1 MEKKRWDKYKREMK
15 KLGFTS
21 VGYTYNLQQQRK
33 RTATIFLGTITD
45 PEAFI
50 AEAKAKLADETH
62 IKREAQSRARYCY
75 AYIKRNRKTYDDLF
89 IPSAKKQVEA
99 HDYHAEEYLQHCL
112 DECSHFDDG
121 TYLEWRTEKE
131 QQDYVKGLH
140 KSIASWEKI
149 LSRDTQLANAQT
161 LFTQIIDAAPTKDL
175 LADINGQ
182 MFLDITSGSRA
193 PAYARIQF

>member
-1 MEKKRWDKYKREMK
+1 MDKKRWDKYKREMK

-21 VGYTYNLQQQRK
+21 VGYTYNIQQQRNH
-33 RTATIFLGTITD
+33 TATINLGTITD

-50 AEAKAKLADETH
+50 AEAKAKLANDAH
-62 IKREAQSRARYCY
+62 IKKEAQSRARYSY
-75 AYIKRNRKTYDDLF
+75 DYIKRNRHIYDDLF

-99 HDYHAEEYLQHCL
+99 NEPHAEEYLQHCL
-112 DECSHFDDG
+112 NECSHFDDG

-131 QQDYVKGLH
+131 RQDYVEGLH
-140 KSIASWEKI
+140 KSIVSWEKI
-149 LSRDTQLANAQT
+149 PPRGTQLSDAQT
-161 LFTQIIDAAPTKDL
+161 LFSQIMNAAPTKDL

-182 MFLDITSGSRA
+182 MFLDITSGNMA

>member
-21 VGYTYNLQQQRK
+21 VGYTYNIQQQRNH
-33 RTATIFLGTITD
+33 TATINLGTITD

-50 AEAKAKLADETH
+50 AEAKAKLADDAH
-62 IKREAQSRARYCY
+62 IKKEAQSRARYFY
-75 AYIKRNRKTYDDLF
+75 DYIKRNRKTYDDLF
-89 IPSAKKQVEA
+89 IPSAKKKIEA
-99 HDYHAEEYLQHCL
+99 HEPYAEEYLQHCL

-121 TYLEWRTEKE
+121 TYLAWRTEKE
-131 QQDYVKGLH
+131 RQDYVESLH

-149 LSRDTQLANAQT
+149 PSRDTQLSNAQT
-161 LFTQIIDAAPTKDL
+161 LFAQILNAAPTKDL

-182 MFLDITSGSRA
+182 MFLDITSGSSA

>member
-1 MEKKRWDKYKREMK
+1 MEKKRWDQYKREMK

-21 VGYTYNLQQQRK
+21 VGYTYNLQQHRK

-50 AEAKAKLADETH
+50 AEAKAKLADETY
-62 IKREAQSRARYCY
+62 IKKTAQSLARNCY

-89 IPSAKKQVEA
+89 IPSAKKKVEA
-99 HDYHAEEYLQHCL
+99 HEPHAEEYLQYCL

-121 TYLEWRTEKE
+121 TYLEWRTQKE
-131 QQDYVKGLH
+131 QQNYVEGLR
-140 KSIASWEKI
+140 KSIASWEEI
-149 LSRDTQLANAQT
+149 PPRDTQLANAQA
-161 LFTQIIDAAPTKDL
+161 LFTQILDAAPTKEL

-182 MFLDITSGSRA
+182 MFLDITSGSKT